1 MRVTETLRFD
11 LISRR
16 LSTLR
21 SQYQQTALEAST
33 GQRVNAPSDDPVAA
47 AEASRVRASLAQV
60 QGNQRTVDLVKG
72 DVAMAEAALAQA
84 GDVFQRAREIAMSG
98 ANGANGTD
106 QRQALAIEANQL
118 ISQVIEI
125 ANAKGSQGYLFSG
138 TRVDTPAFDA
148 TGAFTGN
155 DAQHLVQ
162 TGTGDPIAVNV
173 SGAQAFTAMGGRD
186 VIQDLRD
193 LVAGLQANDID
204 AVRGTLDGLQ
214 ASSDQIN
221 RERSHS
227 GLILNRLELSE
238 NILSQADLDLSK
250 READVVSADPAQTF
264 SRLSQLEGAINNSVT
279 VGKRLLDIANIQRF

>member
-1 MRVTETLRFD
+1 MIPSLLQKLCAYGPVWPKCKATNARSTWSRET
-11 LISRR
+11 SRWQKR
-16 LSTLR
+16 LWHK
-21 SQYQQTALEAST
+21 
-33 GQRVNAPSDDPVAA
+33 
-47 AEASRVRASLAQV
+47 RAMSS
-60 QGNQRTVDLVKG
+60 N
-72 DVAMAEAALAQA
+72 ALAKSMA
-84 GDVFQRAREIAMSG
+84 G

-106 QRQALAIEANQL
+106 QRGALAIEADQL

-138 TRVDTPAFDA
+138 TRVDAPAFDA
-148 TGAFTGN
+148 TGVFTGN

-173 SGAQAFTAMGGRD
+173 SGAQAFTAAGGRD

-193 LVAGLQANDID
+193 LVAGLQANDVD
-204 AVRGTLDGLQ
+204 AIRGTLDGLQ
-214 ASSDQIN
+214 ASNEQIN

-250 READVVSADPAQTF
+250 RDADVVSADPAETF